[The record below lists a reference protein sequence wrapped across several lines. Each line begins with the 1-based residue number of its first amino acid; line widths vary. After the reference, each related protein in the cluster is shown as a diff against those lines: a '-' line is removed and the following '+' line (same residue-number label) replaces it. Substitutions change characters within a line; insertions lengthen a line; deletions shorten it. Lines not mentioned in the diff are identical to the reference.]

1 MAGWTL
7 EYLFSA
13 ILNKFQGQSVAQIGE
28 GFGGAFISDPI
39 RPIFWQFVVM
49 IITSYVVANG
59 VEEGIEKYSK
69 ILIPL
74 LLGLVIILD
83 IRAITLPGGGAGLEF
98 LFKPDF
104 SELTG
109 RSILDALGHSFFSLS
124 LGMGIMVTYGSYIKK
139 EENLGSTA
147 LKIGIADTIVALLAG
162 IAIFPAVFAFG
173 ISPDEGGLV

>member
-104 SELTG
+104 Q
-109 RSILDALGHSFFSLS
+109 
-124 LGMGIMVTYGSYIKK
+124 
-139 EENLGSTA
+139 N
-147 LKIGIADTIVALLAG
+147 
-162 IAIFPAVFAFG
+162 
-173 ISPDEGGLV
+173 